1 MMTRA
6 PSGRPFIMPERHV
19 PPSLTAT
26 CPLCSVSQRMGRNNY
41 IAATWS
47 FASHLM
53 NGKSGVFLPFNG
65 KFLSNLLG
73 CPVLLQPGHSPQVLV
88 CLEST
93 GSCRSRAGR
102 RPAKTPWDGL
112 NPNPSVSYKYLKKIL
127 SLSCGWCTGARHAP
141 LEGGC
146 NVYI

>member
-73 CPVLLQPGHSPQVLV
+73 CPVLLH
-88 CLEST
+88 
-93 GSCRSRAGR
+93 SCRSLVVREGQELAELPRLQKCCG
-102 RPAKTPWDGL
+102 ATPTW
-112 NPNPSVSYKYLKKIL
+112 P
-127 SLSCGWCTGARHAP
+127 
-141 LEGGC
+141 
-146 NVYI
+146 